1 MSKLSLLLLSLG
13 SAAAL
18 TLSLPLQPHLH
29 PSSPSSSSVVPTFA
43 LHPPTP
49 QRHPRPRPD
58 PCPHPH
64 LAQVKVTLQSGGTK
78 HKATLAML
86 RETGA
91 APSAPSRE
99 AGGQGQAAAGLRGG
113 DPTGVPEAKAGS
125 DGPSVGENMHMH
137 GEKGACCDMSCAKVP
152 CGTRHLEC
160 LFCLH
165 QEL

>member
-1 MSKLSLLLLSLG
+1 MHFSGQIGILRPPPFF
-13 SAAAL
+13 
-18 TLSLPLQPHLH
+18 PLIL
-29 PSSPSSSSVVPTFA
+29 VPTFA
-43 LHPPTP
+43 LHLPTP

-99 AGGQGQAAAGLRGG
+99 AGGQGQVRIATVLW
-113 DPTGVPEAKAGS
+113 
-125 DGPSVGENMHMH
+125 VGESAGGRLLSTALSTGPVPKLRYLLRIVVVVLRPVLKRVIYTGPVLKRAPTH
-137 GEKGACCDMSCAKVP
+137 GGNGRCCRQ
-152 CGTRHLEC
+152 GE
-160 LFCLH
+160 
-165 QEL
+165 